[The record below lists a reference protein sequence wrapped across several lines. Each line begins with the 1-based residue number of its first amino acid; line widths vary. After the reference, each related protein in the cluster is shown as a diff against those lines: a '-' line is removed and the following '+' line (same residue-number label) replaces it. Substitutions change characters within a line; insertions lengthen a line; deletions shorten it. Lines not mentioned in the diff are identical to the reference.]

1 MSLDTTLAFD
11 IETVPDVE
19 GGRRLYDLAGLGDAD
34 VASAMQHKRLQQ
46 RGTDF
51 LSHHLQRIVAIS
63 CALRSPEGFRVW
75 SLGKPDSDE
84 KDLISRFFEGVERY
98 KPTLVSWNGSGF
110 DLPVLHYRALIHGIS
125 APVYWDTGRHDRDA
139 KWNNYLSRF
148 HERHTDLM
156 DVLAAY
162 QNRAFA
168 PLNEIAVLLGLPGKM
183 GMDGSQVWDAYLSG
197 RIAEIRNYCETDAL
211 NTYLIYLRFQQL
223 RGLLGVKA
231 LADEQALVRKT
242 LKASDMTHLRDFL
255 DAWPA

>member
-162 QNRAFA
+162 QNRA
-168 PLNEIAVLLGLPGKM
+168 
-183 GMDGSQVWDAYLSG
+183 
-197 RIAEIRNYCETDAL
+197 
-211 NTYLIYLRFQQL
+211 
-223 RGLLGVKA
+223 
-231 LADEQALVRKT
+231 
-242 LKASDMTHLRDFL
+242 
-255 DAWPA
+255 